1 MIDTE
6 TIHSLFRC
14 CDFFSY
20 TTTCVDLYYIY
31 LYIYHKFS
39 GEPVPS
45 SMQDTRRKKQRKQNL
60 VLQFTLLKKLI
71 KKHQL
76 HIVQFNI
83 SMFVIVFV
91 MRPTALE

>member
-39 GEPVPS
+39 GQPVPS
-45 SMQDTRRKKQRKQNL
+45 SGHKK
-60 VLQFTLLKKLI
+60 KKT
-71 KKHQL
+71 KKTKSS
-76 HIVQFNI
+76 ITVYTTKETN
-83 SMFVIVFV
+83 
-91 MRPTALE
+91 